1 MARVQLNCV
10 ARWPQCL
17 PCLEMELEK
26 KKMEEGVGRIYAENV
41 STWAATV
48 GWAGRA
54 ICRLEPGPVRPV
66 WIQEPHTRWRGNCLV
81 QRFSQLLADH
91 LRPSEIAETTDAG
104 PKLTAPTKRLVGLVA
119 GVWAGPGAG
128 VR

>member
-1 MARVQLNCV
+1 MR
-10 ARWPQCL
+10 RW
-17 PCLEMELEK
+17 
-26 KKMEEGVGRIYAENV
+26 RR
-41 STWAATV
+41 
-48 GWAGRA
+48 GWAGSKQRMCLPGLPLTDGWAGWA